1 MIIDTPT
8 ELSTLTGSWVLDPQR
23 TTIEFQ
29 TKILWIFPVKGTFH
43 ARRGWGQLTA
53 DGFLTGALVIDTAS
67 INTGITKRNNH
78 LRSADFFDVDNYPT
92 IIYTVSQAMATNTDQ
107 VELLGKLDIH
117 GYARPVTLVA
127 HVCTSVGSLTVSTVV
142 DMDRSDWG
150 ISTTRGPGK
159 GRSLKSRVVINAHF
173 NKA

>member
-1 MIIDTPT
+1 MTIDTPT
-8 ELSTLTGSWVLDPQR
+8 ELSTLTGSWVLDTQR

-29 TKILWIFPVKGTFH
+29 TKILWIFPVKGTFQ

-53 DGFLTGALVIDTAS
+53 DGFLTGALVIDTGS
-67 INTGITKRNNH
+67 INTGISKRNNH

-92 IIYTVSQAMATNTDQ
+92 IIYTVSQAMATDTDQ

-117 GYARPVTLVA
+117 GHARPVTLVA
-127 HVCTSVGSLTVSTVV
+127 HVGTSVGSLTVSTVV

-150 ISTTRGPGK
+150 ISTSRGPGK

>member
-1 MIIDTPT
+1 MTIDTTT

-29 TKILWIFPVKGTFH
+29 TKILWMFPVKGTFQ
-43 ARRGWGQLTA
+43 ARRGWGQLTP
-53 DGFLTGALVIDTAS
+53 DGFLTGALVIDAAS

-78 LRSADFFDVDNYPT
+78 LRSADFFDVENYPA
-92 IIYTVSQAMATNTDQ
+92 IIYTVSQAMAANTDQ

-117 GYARPVTLVA
+117 GHACPVTLVA
-127 HVCTSVGSLTVSTVV
+127 HVGTSVGSLTVSTVV

-150 ISTTRGPGK
+150 ISTSRGPGK

>member
-1 MIIDTPT
+1 MTIDTPT

-29 TKILWIFPVKGTFH
+29 TRILWIFPVKGTFQ

-53 DGFLTGALVIDTAS
+53 DGFLTGALVIDTGS
-67 INTGITKRNNH
+67 INTGISKRNNH

-92 IIYTVSQAMATNTDQ
+92 IIYTVSQAMADDTDQ
-107 VELLGKLDIH
+107 VVLLGKLDIH
-117 GYARPVTLVA
+117 GHARPVTLLA
-127 HVCTSVGSLTVSTVV
+127 HVDTSVGSLTVSTVV

-150 ISTTRGPGK
+150 ISTSRGPGK

>member
-1 MIIDTPT
+1 MTIDTPT

-29 TKILWIFPVKGTFH
+29 TKILWIFPVKGTFQ

-53 DGFLTGALVIDTAS
+53 DGYLTGALVIDAAS

-78 LRSADFFDVDNYPT
+78 LRNADFFDVDNYPA

-117 GYARPVTLVA
+117 GHARPVTLVA
-127 HVCTSVGSLTVSTVV
+127 DVGTSVGSLTVSTLV

-150 ISTTRGPGK
+150 ISTSRGPGK